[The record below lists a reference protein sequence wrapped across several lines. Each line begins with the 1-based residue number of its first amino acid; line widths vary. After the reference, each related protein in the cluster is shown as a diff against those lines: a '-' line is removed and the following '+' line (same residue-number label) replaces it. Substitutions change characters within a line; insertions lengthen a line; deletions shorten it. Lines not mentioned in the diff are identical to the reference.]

1 MMRRLLPA
9 ALLVLAALPAWA
21 QDNPSFNVVNRTG
34 APIKEVFASPA
45 GVANW
50 GRNRL
55 AAAAVPPGANAPIRL
70 PADGNCIYDVRV
82 VYANG
87 QSDERRGVNTCG
99 LDNLIFPGTAETATP
114 PARSGRGQQAVA
126 DDPSFRLVNRSRSEV
141 NEVYASLTGDDDW
154 GVDQLGEG
162 TIAPGATRVIRL
174 PSGPC
179 TWDVRIVWANGEAAE
194 KRRLNLCTITDL
206 RVP

>member
-1 MMRRLLPA
+1 MMRRLLLA
-9 ALLVLAALPAWA
+9 ALLALAALPAAA

-34 APIKEVFASPA
+34 NPIKEVFASPA

-55 AAAAVPPGANAPIRL
+55 GAAAVAPGANAPIRL

-87 QSDERRGVNTCG
+87 QSEERRGTNTCG
-99 LDNLIFPGTAETATP
+99 VDNLIFPATAEGGA
-114 PARSGRGQQAVA
+114 PAARPGRSQQGASE
-126 DDPSFRLVNRSRSEV
+126 DPSFRLVNRSRSEV
-141 NEVYASLTGDDDW
+141 NEVYASLTGNDDW
-154 GVDQLGEG
+154 GADKLGDD
-162 TIAPGATRVIRL
+162 TVAPGATRVIRL
-174 PSGPC
+174 PAGSC
-179 TWDVRIVWANGEAAE
+179 TWDVRIVWANGEASE

>member
-9 ALLVLAALPAWA
+9 ALLALAALPAWA
-21 QDNPSFNVVNRTG
+21 QDNPSFNVVNRTSVPMRE
-34 APIKEVFASPA
+34 AFASPA
-45 GVANW
+45 GIANW

-55 AAAAVPPGANAPIRL
+55 AAVAVPPGGNAPIRL

-87 QSDERRGVNTCG
+87 QSDERRGVNTCSV
-99 LDNLIFPGTAETATP
+99 DNLIFPATTETATP
-114 PARSGRGQQAVA
+114 PARSGRGQQATN

-141 NEVYASLTGDDDW
+141 NEVYASLTGNDDW
-154 GVDQLGEG
+154 GVDQLGED

-194 KRRLNLCTITDL
+194 KRRLNLCTVTDL

>member
-9 ALLVLAALPAWA
+9 ALLALAALPARA

-34 APIKEVFASPA
+34 ASIKAVFASPA

-55 AAAAVPPGANAPIRL
+55 AAAAVAPGANAPIRL

-87 QSDERRGVNTCG
+87 QSDERRGVNTCSV
-99 LDNLIFPGTAETATP
+99 DNLIFPAAAEGAAP
-114 PARSGRGQQAVA
+114 PARSGRGQQATI

-141 NEVYASLTGDDDW
+141 NEVYASMTGDDDW
-154 GVDQLGEG
+154 GDDKLGDD

-179 TWDVRIVWANGEAAE
+179 TWDVRIVWANGEASE
-194 KRRLNLCTITDL
+194 KRRLNLCGMTDL